1 MAPSASK
8 MKKPVVKTIF
18 QRPADSILKRPAA
31 KPQPETE
38 VSDHSG
44 VEEESEEEEPARD
57 CNVAGKL
64 TKKAVKDHNL
74 FCEQV
79 KGMSPKEFEKAL
91 DKLDPAATQRL
102 WKQFQA
108 SRKVEGEEKTYQEA
122 VQGNDGGQ
130 AGSLA
135 KKRKLLRCWIMS
147 DKTCGDRY
155 REYVQEVT
163 LSKEKGV
170 KEKWLT
176 LVQALN
182 HWGKEELWARVQAG
196 TILARKNPLDTRY
209 WEFRA
214 LQQVGLTKTSHT
226 HKSSTGV
233 SGKVDKACQESFF
246 NQDWGDVVEDDWKL
260 GAVDDE
266 GDPSEEGVHKGL
278 AEALGIKVPKP
289 KEKPKKE
296 DVWETT
302 SKITAADSHQ
312 DILDKVWK
320 FKAELEKDISQLDSK
335 EYEAKKAGLD
345 DKELLKK
352 KKAVMPKLQD
362 ALTSLTTL
370 LKKPK
375 FKTEEV
381 SDSMG
386 KALQALQAAKPIKA
400 SLQKA
405 LKKPD

>member
-1 MAPSASK
+1 M
-8 MKKPVVKTIF
+8 
-18 QRPADSILKRPAA
+18 
-31 KPQPETE
+31 
-38 VSDHSG
+38 
-44 VEEESEEEEPARD
+44 
-57 CNVAGKL
+57 
-64 TKKAVKDHNL
+64 
-74 FCEQV
+74 
-79 KGMSPKEFEKAL
+79 

-135 KKRKLLRCWIMS
+135 KKRKLLHCWIMS

-233 SGKVDKACQESFF
+233 SGEVEKGCQESFF
-246 NQDWGDVVEDDWKL
+246 NQDWGDVAEDDWKL

-266 GDPSEEGVHKGL
+266 GDPTEEGVHKGL

-289 KEKPKKE
+289 KEKPKK
-296 DVWETT
+296 
-302 SKITAADSHQ
+302 KMFGKQ
-312 DILDKVWK
+312 
-320 FKAELEKDISQLDSK
+320 
-335 EYEAKKAGLD
+335 
-345 DKELLKK
+345 LLKSLQLTATK
-352 KKAVMPKLQD
+352 TSWTRCGNSKLSWRR
-362 ALTSLTTL
+362 TSTSWTA
-370 LKKPK
+370 KNMKPK
-375 FKTEEV
+375 KL
-381 SDSMG
+381 
-386 KALQALQAAKPIKA
+386 ALMTKSCSRRRRQ
-400 SLQKA
+400 
-405 LKKPD
+405 

>member
-18 QRPADSILKRPAA
+18 QRPAASILKRPAA

-196 TILARKNPLDTRY
+196 TILARKNPLDTVQGFAAG
-209 WEFRA
+209 WPDKD
-214 LQQVGLTKTSHT
+214 LSHT
-226 HKSSTGV
+226 
-233 SGKVDKACQESFF
+233 
-246 NQDWGDVVEDDWKL
+246 
-260 GAVDDE
+260 
-266 GDPSEEGVHKGL
+266 
-278 AEALGIKVPKP
+278 
-289 KEKPKKE
+289 
-296 DVWETT
+296 
-302 SKITAADSHQ
+302 
-312 DILDKVWK
+312 
-320 FKAELEKDISQLDSK
+320 
-335 EYEAKKAGLD
+335 
-345 DKELLKK
+345 
-352 KKAVMPKLQD
+352 
-362 ALTSLTTL
+362 
-370 LKKPK
+370 
-375 FKTEEV
+375 
-381 SDSMG
+381 
-386 KALQALQAAKPIKA
+386 
-400 SLQKA
+400 
-405 LKKPD
+405 